1 MNDEVNNNKGSDRDM
16 WGMRTT
22 GRRAAAIALAAV
34 ALVIQGCAIAPGQ
47 TMNSSGKLP
56 EGKVVRVQELTT
68 DLLNQLE
75 AAHATEVRELAEQ
88 FAVRHEE
95 YLIGP
100 GDVVQVT
107 VWDHPELTI
116 PAGSFRD
123 AETSGQQVGEDGYM
137 FYPYVGM
144 VKAEG
149 MNIAA
154 LRDVLT
160 ERLSTYIQN
169 PQLDVRIVD
178 YRSKRVYVV
187 GEVQTPGVLPLNDL
201 PMTIADAISL
211 SGGLTPVAWKSGV
224 NVARG
229 GKVYEIDLKALY
241 DFADS
246 SQNLMLRHGDIVNV
260 LDRSQQKV
268 FVMGEVRNPKSVEI
282 VNGELTLAAALGEVG
297 GFNQNTANPGGVYV
311 IRGSDGDNPE
321 IFHLDAEYATGM
333 LLAERFDMRAQDVVF
348 VDTAGVSQW
357 NRVVSQILPSISVI
371 GIANN
376 VAQ

>member
-1 MNDEVNNNKGSDRDM
+1 MLV
-16 WGMRTT
+16 T
-22 GRRAAAIALAAV
+22 GALA
-34 ALVIQGCAIAPGQ
+34 LQGCAIAPGM
-47 TMNSSGKLP
+47 TMDEPAELP
-56 EGKVVRVQELTT
+56 EGKVVRVQSLTM
-68 DLLNQLE
+68 DLLTELE
-75 AAHATEVRELAEQ
+75 SAHKTEVREMAEE

-144 VKAEG
+144 VKAGG

-160 ERLSTYIQN
+160 EKLSRYIQN
-169 PQLDVRIVD
+169 PQLDVRVVA

-187 GEVQTPGVLPLNDL
+187 GEVSQPGVLPLDDL
-201 PMTIADAISL
+201 PLTIADAISL
-211 SGGLTPVAWKSGV
+211 SGGLTPNAWKSGV
-224 NVARG
+224 NVSRN

-241 DFADS
+241 DYADS
-246 SQNLMLRHGDIVNV
+246 TQNLMLRHGDIVNV

-268 FVMGEVRNPKSVEI
+268 FMMGEVRTPGSVEI
-282 VNGELTLAAALGEVG
+282 FNGELTLAAALGEVG
-297 GFNQNTANPGGVYV
+297 GFNQNTANPSAIYV
-311 IRGSDGDNPE
+311 IRGTDGGDPQ
-321 IFHLDAEYATGM
+321 IFHLDAEFATGM
-333 LLAERFDMRAQDVVF
+333 LLAERFDMQAQDVVF
-348 VDTAGVSQW
+348 VDAAGVSQW
-357 NRVVSQILPSISVI
+357 NRVVSQLLPSITVI
-371 GIANN
+371 GVANS

>member
-1 MNDEVNNNKGSDRDM
+1 MVA
-16 WGMRTT
+16 W
-22 GRRAAAIALAAV
+22 AL
-34 ALVIQGCAIAPGQ
+34 LMQGCAIAPGM
-47 TMNSSGKLP
+47 TMDEPAELH
-56 EGKVVRVQELTT
+56 EGKVVRVQTLTMDMLNEL
-68 DLLNQLE
+68 E
-75 AAHATEVRELAEQ
+75 SAHKTEVREMAEE
-88 FAVRHEE
+88 FAIRHEE

-144 VKAEG
+144 VKAGG

-160 ERLSTYIQN
+160 EKLSRYIQN
-169 PQLDVRIVD
+169 PQLDVRVVA

-187 GEVQTPGVLPLNDL
+187 GEVQQPGVLPLDDL
-201 PMTIADAISL
+201 PLTIADAISL
-211 SGGLTPVAWKSGV
+211 SGGLTPNAWKSGV
-224 NVARG
+224 NVSRN

-241 DFADS
+241 DYADS
-246 SQNLMLRHGDIVNV
+246 TQNLMLRHGDIVNV

-268 FVMGEVRNPKSVEI
+268 FMMGEVRTPGSVEI
-282 VNGELTLAAALGEVG
+282 FNGELTLAAALGEVG
-297 GFNQNTANPGGVYV
+297 GFNQNTANPSAIYV
-311 IRGSDGDNPE
+311 IRGTDGGNPQ
-321 IFHLDAEYATGM
+321 IFHLDAEFATGM
-333 LLAERFDMRAQDVVF
+333 LLAERFDMNAQDVVF
-348 VDTAGVSQW
+348 VDAAGVSQW
-357 NRVVSQILPSISVI
+357 NRVVSQLLPSITVI
-371 GIANN
+371 GVANS

>member
-1 MNDEVNNNKGSDRDM
+1 MNEP
-16 WGMRTT
+16 
-22 GRRAAAIALAAV
+22 AE
-34 ALVIQGCAIAPGQ
+34 
-47 TMNSSGKLP
+47 LP
-56 EGKVVRVQELTT
+56 EGQVVQVQSLTME
-68 DLLNQLE
+68 LLNQLE
-75 AAHATEVRELAEQ
+75 AAHITEVREMAEE
-88 FAVRHEE
+88 FAVRQEE
-95 YLIGP
+95 YLVGP
-100 GDVVQVT
+100 GDVLQVT

-123 AETSGQQVGEDGYM
+123 AETSGQMVGEDGYL

-154 LRDVLT
+154 LRDLLT
-160 ERLSTYIQN
+160 ERLSNFIQD
-169 PQLDVRIVD
+169 PQLDVRVVA

-187 GEVQTPGVLPLNDL
+187 GEVAEPGVLPLNDL

-211 SGGLTPVAWKSGV
+211 SGGLNPAAFKSGV
-224 NVARG
+224 NVSRQ
-229 GKVYEIDLKALY
+229 GKTYEIDLKALY
-241 DFADS
+241 DHADW
-246 SQNLMLRHGDIVNV
+246 SQNLMLQHGDIVNV

-282 VNGELTLAAALGEVG
+282 INGELTLAAAIGEVG
-297 GFNQNTANPGGVYV
+297 GFNQNTANPSGVYV
-311 IRGSDGDNPE
+311 IRGADKDNPQ
-321 IFHLDAEYATGM
+321 IFHLDAEFATGM

-348 VDTAGVSQW
+348 VDTAGISQW
-357 NRVVSQILPSISVI
+357 NRVISQLLPSITVL

>member
-1 MNDEVNNNKGSDRDM
+1 VLI
-16 WGMRTT
+16 
-22 GRRAAAIALAAV
+22 AALAV
-34 ALVIQGCAIAPGQ
+34 QGCAIAPGL
-47 TMNSSGKLP
+47 TMNEPAELP
-56 EGKVVRVQELTT
+56 EGKVVQVQSLTM

-75 AAHATEVRELAEQ
+75 AAHITEVREMAEE
-88 FAVRHEE
+88 FAVRQEE
-95 YLIGP
+95 YLVGP
-100 GDVVQVT
+100 GDVLQVT

-123 AETSGQQVGEDGYM
+123 AETSGQMVGEDGYL

-154 LRDVLT
+154 LRDLLT
-160 ERLSTYIQN
+160 ERLSNFIQD
-169 PQLDVRIVD
+169 PQLDVRVVA

-187 GEVQTPGVLPLNDL
+187 GEVAEPGVLPLNDL

-211 SGGLTPVAWKSGV
+211 SGGLNPTAFKSGV
-224 NVARG
+224 NVSRQ
-229 GKVYEIDLKALY
+229 GKTYEIDLKALY
-241 DFADS
+241 DHADW
-246 SQNLMLRHGDIVNV
+246 SQNLMLQHGDIVNV

-282 VNGELTLAAALGEVG
+282 INGELTLAAAIGEVG
-297 GFNQNTANPGGVYV
+297 GFNQNTANPSGVYV
-311 IRGSDGDNPE
+311 IRGADKDNPQ
-321 IFHLDAEYATGM
+321 IFHLDAEFATGM

-348 VDTAGVSQW
+348 VDTAGISQW
-357 NRVVSQILPSISVI
+357 NRVISQLLPSITVL